1 MTKNMA
7 NMDRIA
13 RLVFAMVMVFVIAM
27 GFIEG
32 PMAWVLGALAAVLAA
47 TAVVGHCP
55 FYRAIGI
62 DSHVHDGTEHF
73 GG

>member
-1 MTKNMA
+1 MIKNMA
-7 NMDRIA
+7 AIDRIA
-13 RLVFAMVMVFVIAM
+13 RLLFAMVIVFVIAM

-32 PMAWVLGALAAVLAA
+32 TMAWLLGAFALVLFV

-55 FYRAIGI
+55 FYKVIGI
-62 DSHVHDGTEHF
+62 DSHSHDGTEHF